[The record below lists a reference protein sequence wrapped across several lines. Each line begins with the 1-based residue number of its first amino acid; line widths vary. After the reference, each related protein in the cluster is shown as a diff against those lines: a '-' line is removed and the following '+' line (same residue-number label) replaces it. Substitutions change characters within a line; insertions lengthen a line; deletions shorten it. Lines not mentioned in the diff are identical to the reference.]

1 MTAVTANGRLRE
13 DEIAGGNLVTVE
25 TVGVMSPGDMGS
37 GVGGVLKK
45 NGLRV
50 LTALDGRSDASKKR
64 AAEEDFEDVESLD
77 ELVKQCDLV
86 LSILVPS
93 EALLFA
99 QDIAE
104 AIVRT
109 NSEIA
114 VADCNAV
121 SPATGIKIDEIIT
134 AAGGKFIDSGI
145 IGPSPRMGASPRF
158 YASGEHAHILGELD
172 GKGIDVPIMD
182 GPVGRASGL
191 KMVYA
196 ALTKGAAALHASTLM
211 TATSLGIYDDLIK
224 ELELSQS
231 GTLETMGR
239 VKSISA
245 QAFRWIGEMEEIAA
259 TFEDVGTTPNI
270 HTGAA
275 ETFQTIANS
284 SIGHERV
291 GTVDTSRS
299 LADSIK
305 AMLKP
310 AD

>member
-1 MTAVTANGRLRE
+1 MADYDPLEVAG
-13 DEIAGGNLVTVE
+13 EIIVTVE

-50 LTALDGRSDASKKR
+50 LTALDGRSDASKQR
-64 AAEEDFEDVESLD
+64 AAEEGFVDVGSLD
-77 ELVKQCDLV
+77 ELVKQSDLV

-93 EALLFA
+93 EALSFA

-109 NSEIA
+109 DSKIA

-121 SPATGIKIDEIIT
+121 SPATGAKIAEIIT
-134 AAGGKFIDSGI
+134 PAGGKFIDAGI
-145 IGPSPRMGASPRF
+145 IGPSPRRGAAPRF

-172 GKGIDVPIMD
+172 GKGIDVPVMD
-182 GPVGRASGL
+182 GPIGRASGL

-196 ALTKGAAALHASTLM
+196 ALTKGMAALHASTLM
-211 TATSLGIYDDLIK
+211 TATSLGLYDDLIK
-224 ELELSQS
+224 ELELSQT
-231 GTLETMGR
+231 GTLAAMDR
-239 VKSISA
+239 VKTISA

-259 TFEDVGTTPNI
+259 TFEDAGATPKI

-275 ETFQTIANS
+275 ETFQQIADS

-299 LADSIK
+299 LEDSIT

-310 AD
+310 TD

>member
-1 MTAVTANGRLRE
+1 MTVN
-13 DEIAGGNLVTVE
+13 

-45 NGLRV
+45 SGLQV
-50 LTALDGRSDASKKR
+50 LTALNGRSDASKQR
-64 AAEEDFEDVESLD
+64 ATEEAFEDVGTLD
-77 ELVKQCDLV
+77 ELVKQSDLV

-93 EALLFA
+93 EALSFA
-99 QDIAE
+99 EDIAG

-109 NSEIA
+109 GTEVA

-121 SPATGIKIDEIIT
+121 SPATGIKIGEIVT
-134 AAGGKFIDSGI
+134 AAGGKFIDAGI
-145 IGPSPRMGASPRF
+145 IGPSPRRGAAPRF
-158 YASGEHAHILGELD
+158 YASGEHARILAELE
-172 GKGIDVPIMD
+172 GKGIDVPVMD
-182 GPVGRASGL
+182 GPIGRASGL

-211 TATSLGIYDDLIK
+211 TASSLGLYDDLIA

-231 GTLETMGR
+231 GTLASMER

-259 TFEDVGTTPNI
+259 TFADAGTTPKI
-270 HTGAA
+270 HSGAA
-275 ETFQTIANS
+275 ETFQQIADS

-291 GTVDTSRS
+291 GTVDTSRA
-299 LADSIK
+299 LEDSIA
-305 AMLKP
+305 AMLKR

>member
-1 MTAVTANGRLRE
+1 L
-13 DEIAGGNLVTVE
+13 TVE

-50 LTALDGRSDASKKR
+50 ITALDGRSDASKQR
-64 AAEEDFEDVESLD
+64 ASEQGFDDVGSLD
-77 ELVKQCDLV
+77 ELVRQSDLI

-93 EALLFA
+93 EALSFA
-99 QDIAE
+99 QDVAE

-109 NSEIA
+109 DSQVT

-121 SPATGIKIDEIIT
+121 SPATGKEIGEVIT
-134 AAGGKFIDSGI
+134 AAGGKFIDAGI
-145 IGPSPRMGASPRF
+145 IGGSPRSGATPRF
-158 YASGEHAHILGELD
+158 YASGEHAPILGELD
-172 GKGIDVPIMD
+172 GKGIEVPVMS
-182 GPVGRASGL
+182 GPIGQASGL

-196 ALTKGAAALHASTLM
+196 ALTKGTAALYASTLM
-211 TATSLGIYDDLIK
+211 TAKSLGLYEELI
-224 ELELSQS
+224 EEMELSQA
-231 GTLETMGR
+231 GTLAAMDR
-239 VKSISA
+239 VKTVSA

-259 TFEDVGTTPNI
+259 TFADAGTSPAT

-275 ETFQTIANS
+275 ETFQKIADS

-291 GTVDTSRS
+291 DSVDTSRS
-299 LADSIK
+299 LEDSIA
-305 AMLKP
+305 AMLKR

>member
-1 MTAVTANGRLRE
+1 MTVN
-13 DEIAGGNLVTVE
+13 

-50 LTALDGRSDASKKR
+50 LTALDGRSDASKQR
-64 AAEEDFEDVESLD
+64 AAEEGFEDVGTLD
-77 ELVKQCDLV
+77 ELVKQSDLV

-93 EALLFA
+93 EALSFA
-99 QDIAE
+99 EDIAG

-109 NSEIA
+109 GAEVA

-121 SPATGIKIDEIIT
+121 SPATGMKIGEIVT
-134 AAGGKFIDSGI
+134 AAGGKFIDAGI
-145 IGPSPRMGASPRF
+145 IGPSPRRGAAPRF
-158 YASGEHAHILGELD
+158 YASGQHAHILAELD
-172 GKGIDVPIMD
+172 GKGIDVPVMD
-182 GPVGRASGL
+182 GPIGRASGL

-211 TATSLGIYDDLIK
+211 TASSLGLYDDLIA

-231 GTLETMGR
+231 GTLASMDR

-259 TFEDVGTTPNI
+259 TFADAGTTPDI
-270 HTGAA
+270 HSGAA
-275 ETFQTIANS
+275 ETFQQIADS

-291 GTVDTSRS
+291 GTVDTSRT
-299 LADSIK
+299 LEDSIA
-305 AMLKP
+305 AMLKR

>member
-1 MTAVTANGRLRE
+1 MTVT
-13 DEIAGGNLVTVE
+13 

-45 NGLRV
+45 SGLRV
-50 LTALDGRSDASKKR
+50 LTALDGRSDSSKQR
-64 AAEEDFEDVESLD
+64 ATEEGFEDVGTLD
-77 ELVKQCDLV
+77 DIVKQSDLV

-93 EALLFA
+93 EALSFA
-99 QDIAE
+99 EDISG

-109 NSEIA
+109 GAEVA

-121 SPATGIKIDEIIT
+121 SPATGKKIDEIVT
-134 AAGGKFIDSGI
+134 AAGGKFIDAGI
-145 IGPSPRMGASPRF
+145 IGPSPRRGAAPRF
-158 YASGEHAHILGELD
+158 YASGEHAHILAELD
-172 GKGIDVPIMD
+172 GKGIDVPVLN

-211 TATSLGIYDDLIK
+211 TASSLGLYDDLIA

-231 GTLETMGR
+231 GTLASMDR

-259 TFEDVGTTPNI
+259 TFADAGTTPNI
-270 HTGAA
+270 HSGAA
-275 ETFQTIANS
+275 ETFQQIADS

-291 GTVDTSRS
+291 GTVDTSRT
-299 LADSIK
+299 LEDSIA
-305 AMLKP
+305 AMLKR